1 VLGIAWNGTKV
12 LLTKFTATASIA
24 LMKALSS
31 AVAALA
37 LILAGFAAAP
47 AVRADVPPDQLKA
60 AGAIPLTT
68 DLLDKMDKFV
78 KAMTTDA
85 AAKAELNE
93 IGKDPSINPDNW
105 ASVINSK
112 CPKTVAVFKANS
124 LTPDDFS
131 KAIFAIMAI
140 AFMPDEFAKS
150 ADKTVKANADFVAG
164 NKDRADTIFG
174 GFLALSVPAEPA
186 STP

>member
-1 VLGIAWNGTKV
+1 
-12 LLTKFTATASIA
+12 
-24 LMKALSS
+24 MKALSS

-37 LILAGFAAAP
+37 LILVGFAAP
-47 AVRADVPPDQLKA
+47 ALRADIPPDQLKA
-60 AGAIPLTT
+60 AGAIPLSA

-78 KAMTTDA
+78 KAMTADA

-105 ASVINSK
+105 ASVITSK
-112 CPKTVAVFKANS
+112 CPKTVAVFKANN
-124 LTPDDFS
+124 LTADDFS

-150 ADKTVKANADFVAG
+150 EDKTVKANADFVAA

-174 GFLALSVPAEPA
+174 GFLALSVPAEPSSSPA
-186 STP
+186 TTP

>member
-1 VLGIAWNGTKV
+1 MKV
-12 LLTKFTATASIA
+12 
-24 LMKALSS
+24 LSS

-37 LILAGFAAAP
+37 LILVGLAAAP
-47 AVRADVPPDQLKA
+47 ALRADIPPDQLKA

-68 DLLDKMDKFV
+68 ELLDKMDKFV
-78 KAMTTDA
+78 KAMTADA
-85 AAKAELNE
+85 GAKAELNE
-93 IGKDPSINPDNW
+93 AGKDPSINPDNW

-112 CPKTVAVFKANS
+112 CPKTVAVFKANN
-124 LTPDDFS
+124 LTADDFS

-150 ADKTVKANADFVAG
+150 EDKTIKANADFVAA

-174 GFLALSVPAEPA
+174 GFLALSVAPDPSSSPAA
-186 STP
+186 TP

>member
-1 VLGIAWNGTKV
+1 
-12 LLTKFTATASIA
+12 
-24 LMKALSS
+24 MKALSS

-47 AVRADVPPDQLKA
+47 ALRADVPPDQLKA
-60 AGAIPLTT
+60 AGAISLST

-78 KAMTTDA
+78 KAMTSDA

-105 ASVINSK
+105 ASVITSK
-112 CPKTVAVFKANS
+112 CPKTVAVFKANN
-124 LTPDDFS
+124 LTADEFS

-150 ADKTVKANADFVAG
+150 EDKTVKANADFVAA

-174 GFLALSVPAEPA
+174 GFLALSVPAEPSSSPA
-186 STP
+186 TTP

>member
-1 VLGIAWNGTKV
+1 
-12 LLTKFTATASIA
+12 
-24 LMKALSS
+24 MKSLPSV
-31 AVAALA
+31 VAALA
-37 LILAGFAAAP
+37 LILLGVVLPP
-47 AVRADVPPDQLKA
+47 ALRADIPPDQLKA
-60 AGAIPLTT
+60 AGAIALTT
-68 DLLDKMDKFV
+68 DLLDKMDSFV
-78 KAMTTDA
+78 KAMTADS

-93 IGKDPSINPDNW
+93 VGKDPSINPDNW

-112 CPKTVAVFKANS
+112 CPKTVAVFKANNV
-124 LTPDDFS
+124 TPDDFS

-150 ADKTVKANADFVAG
+150 EDKTVKANADFVAA

-174 GFLALSVPAEPA
+174 GFLALSVAPDPSSTPA

>member
-1 VLGIAWNGTKV
+1 
-12 LLTKFTATASIA
+12 
-24 LMKALSS
+24 MKALSS
-31 AVAALA
+31 GVAAVA
-37 LILAGFAAAP
+37 LILLGFAAP
-47 AVRADVPPDQLKA
+47 AIRADVPPDQLKA

-78 KAMTTDA
+78 KAMTSDS
-85 AAKAELNE
+85 AAKAELSE
-93 IGKDPSINPDNW
+93 VGKDPSINPDNW
-105 ASVINSK
+105 ASVITSK
-112 CPKTVAVFKANS
+112 CPKTVAVFKANG
-124 LTPDDFS
+124 LTADEFS

-150 ADKTVKANADFVAG
+150 EDKTVKANADFVAT

-174 GFLALSVPAEPA
+174 GFLALSMPPDSASPA